1 MDQDEQVMGAGF
13 PHQGELRARELEPE
27 VVAHLEAKQRA
38 AASASKAG
46 QAPNVVQEGQDE
58 LGSGEMPKRDME

>member
-1 MDQDEQVMGAGF
+1 MDQTEKDMGAGF

-27 VVAHLEAKQRA
+27 VLAHLEAKQRD

-46 QAPNVVQEGQDE
+46 RAPTVVQEEQDE
-58 LGSGEMPKRDME
+58 PVSGKMPTRDMD